1 MRRPRIMPI
10 FSSPPRIHPIEVEAH
25 RREAGVAAE
34 DALNLADPETV
45 LSGDWHD
52 FCWRSGTY
60 PPGHALCADAPE
72 FGALPSILKGERTF
86 DARPSLLQIKHPA
99 GRRRTPVWCAHH
111 DRAVAEVAFRNWS
124 LDPWRRW
131 PLAPWVAANWLGTEE
146 QMCSLRD
153 MAERLEPHLPA
164 GLVPGWRKWR
174 NALDL
179 FAEPPSSAP

>member
-25 RREAGVAAE
+25 RREACVAAE
-34 DALNLADPETV
+34 DALNLAAPETV

-52 FCWRSGTY
+52 FCWRSGGDRVSQLV
-60 PPGHALCADAPE
+60 PGPVAALAA
-72 FGALPSILKGERTF
+72 
-86 DARPSLLQIKHPA
+86 
-99 GRRRTPVWCAHH
+99 
-111 DRAVAEVAFRNWS
+111 
-124 LDPWRRW
+124 
-131 PLAPWVAANWLGTEE
+131 WVAANWLGTEE

-174 NALDL
+174 NTLDL
-179 FAEPPSSAP
+179 FAEPPSPA